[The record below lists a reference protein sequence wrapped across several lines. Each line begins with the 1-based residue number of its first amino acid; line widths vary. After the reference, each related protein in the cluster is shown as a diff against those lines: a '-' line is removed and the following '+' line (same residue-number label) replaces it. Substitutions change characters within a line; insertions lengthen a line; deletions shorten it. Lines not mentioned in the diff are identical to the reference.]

1 MHATET
7 YNTVL
12 KARKQKAEEAEEKV
26 KRKKLTFQTGRVLW
40 FKSQLTASHTALD
53 NLYESSSELHGL

>member
-7 YNTVL
+7 YNTAS

-26 KRKKLTFQTGRVLW
+26 KRKKLTFQTRRFLW
-40 FKSQLTASHTALD
+40 FKSQLTASRTALD